1 AGSWRVRPAG
11 MARHHF
17 AMESALQACARRE
30 ATIAVTG
37 IAVQLDTRFT
47 ANASTTLAAQLSG
60 VGQRLSAIQN
70 HVLLDGTR
78 QGEVI
83 GETVAIVSLG
93 RRDSSLAYNALKK
106 HSNPRPP
113 SKPENTLPIN

>member
-1 AGSWRVRPAG
+1 

-30 ATIAVTG
+30 ATIAVTD

-60 VGQRLSAIQN
+60 VGQRRSAIQN
-70 HVLLDGTR
+70 HALLDGTR

-93 RRDSSLAYNALKK
+93 RRDSVSVMAVVA
-106 HSNPRPP
+106 PP
-113 SKPENTLPIN
+113 VLRSRLMCIAMAFS

>member
-1 AGSWRVRPAG
+1 
-11 MARHHF
+11 MARHRF
-17 AMESALQACARRE
+17 AMESALEACARRE

-60 VGQRLSAIQN
+60 VGQRRSAIQN
-70 HVLLDGTR
+70 HAPLDGTR

-93 RRDSSLAYNALKK
+93 RRDSSVFRMFPTMELVTYLVKIEIK
-106 HSNPRPP
+106 IHSNPRPP
-113 SKPENTLPIN
+113 KYFTGI